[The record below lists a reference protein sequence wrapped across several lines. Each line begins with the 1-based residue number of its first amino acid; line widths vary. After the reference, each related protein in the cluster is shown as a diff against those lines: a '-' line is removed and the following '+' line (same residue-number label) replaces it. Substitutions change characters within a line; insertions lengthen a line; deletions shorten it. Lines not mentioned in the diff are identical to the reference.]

1 MESLGGSQHPILT
14 PTLACLC
21 RASVSAER
29 ETGAMTAFTPG
40 VPKRTQERENS
51 MAKGEKNRVLRQ
63 QPWRTGAERNR
74 RAPGG
79 GRGGRENRAM

>member
-1 MESLGGSQHPILT
+1 MDSLGRSQHPILT

-51 MAKGEKNRVLRQ
+51 MAAGEKNRVLRTR
-63 QPWRTGAERNR
+63 PLKAGVERNR

-79 GRGGRENRAM
+79 GRGGRGNRAT